1 MLRNILAAFLPG
13 TFLAVFHATFLA
25 AFHKLDM
32 NEVRG
37 EAVFHFVGLHSTP
50 RNVPHH
56 HRNVYS

>member
-1 MLRNILAAFLPG
+1 MPRNILAAFLPG
-13 TFLAVFHATFLA
+13 PFLAIFHATFLA
-25 AFHKLDM
+25 ALHRLDM